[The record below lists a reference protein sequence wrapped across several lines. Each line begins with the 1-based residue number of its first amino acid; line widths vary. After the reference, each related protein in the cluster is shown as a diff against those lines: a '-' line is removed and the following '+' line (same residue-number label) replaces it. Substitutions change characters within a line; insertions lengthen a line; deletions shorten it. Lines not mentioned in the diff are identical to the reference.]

1 MAKKTVGKKWT
12 FMVYLAGDNNLD
24 GNGVTDLGEM
34 KKIGSNDEINL
45 IAQFDRAGAK
55 QETKRFCLRKGTA
68 LAKDAVMKLGET
80 DSGNPAALIDFVKW
94 GVKTYPADRYALI
107 LWNHG
112 GGWDDV
118 DVYADD
124 RLRSIHR
131 VAHGRIR
138 HSFFSSTVHSVLT
151 RSANSLKLRAILY
164 DDNAKDFLDNMEMK
178 KVLAAVKKMI
188 GRKLDLLGMDA
199 CLMSMAEV
207 TYQIRSSVRY
217 AVGSEQTEP
226 LDGWPYDTILST
238 LAKQPSLAPKDL
250 SAVIVDRYLASYP
263 PNEGVTQ
270 TACDLEKSLAVAAAI
285 KDLAVALSGGLG
297 NNAVKQ
303 AIMQARAQV
312 QSYEIPEN
320 IDLADFCFLLMQ
332 NAGVDAGIK
341 AACKK
346 VVDAVTGKS
355 GMVVKS
361 GCKGASVK
369 DSHGLA
375 IYFPTM
381 NISPLYAKLDLT
393 KKSGWGTFLGKYL
406 AAAKS
411 R

>member
-1 MAKKTVGKKWT
+1 
-12 FMVYLAGDNNLD
+12 
-24 GNGVTDLGEM
+24 
-34 KKIGSNDEINL
+34 
-45 IAQFDRAGAK
+45 
-55 QETKRFCLRKGTA
+55 
-68 LAKDAVMKLGET
+68 
-80 DSGNPAALIDFVKW
+80 
-94 GVKTYPADRYALI
+94 
-107 LWNHG
+107 
-112 GGWDDV
+112 
-118 DVYADD
+118 
-124 RLRSIHR
+124 
-131 VAHGRIR
+131 
-138 HSFFSSTVHSVLT
+138 
-151 RSANSLKLRAILY
+151 
-164 DDNAKDFLDNMEMK
+164 
-178 KVLAAVKKMI
+178 
-188 GRKLDLLGMDA
+188 
-199 CLMSMAEV
+199 
-207 TYQIRSSVRY
+207 
-217 AVGSEQTEP
+217 
-226 LDGWPYDTILST
+226 
-238 LAKQPSLAPKDL
+238 
-250 SAVIVDRYLASYP
+250 
-263 PNEGVTQ
+263 
-270 TACDLEKSLAVAAAI
+270 
-285 KDLAVALSGGLG
+285 
-297 NNAVKQ
+297 
-303 AIMQARAQV
+303 V